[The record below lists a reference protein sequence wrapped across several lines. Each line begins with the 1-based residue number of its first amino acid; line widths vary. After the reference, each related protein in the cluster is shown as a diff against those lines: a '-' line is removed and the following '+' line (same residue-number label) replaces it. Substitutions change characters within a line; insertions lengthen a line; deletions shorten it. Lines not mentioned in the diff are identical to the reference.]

1 MLCVSRFTCWQVQ
14 GHRLE
19 RGDCLFP
26 SVSLLVVVG
35 GALALTPSVCP
46 QLYKRSYKSRSAL
59 RRSHECFLPPLYPN
73 PRGVFNPPT
82 FFPPVPG
89 IIGGEYD
96 QRPNFPFGPL
106 PQGILPRPRYD
117 PMSPFPDL
125 DRQPPTIS
133 GRSWQP
139 GGGGANI
146 RRGFI

>member
-1 MLCVSRFTCWQVQ
+1 MFSFHVS
-14 GHRLE
+14 
-19 RGDCLFP
+19 
-26 SVSLLVVVG
+26 SLVVVG
-35 GALALTPSVCP
+35 GAWTPSVCP
-46 QLYKRSYKSRSAL
+46 QLYRRSFKSRSTL
-59 RRSHECFLPPLYPN
+59 RRSHDCFLPPLYPN
-73 PRGVFNPPT
+73 PRGVFTPPT

-125 DRQPPTIS
+125 DRQPPTLS

>member
-1 MLCVSRFTCWQVQ
+1 MI
-14 GHRLE
+14 
-19 RGDCLFP
+19 DLFYA
-26 SVSLLVVVG
+26 VVVLR

-59 RRSHECFLPPLYPN
+59 RRSPECFLPPLYPN
-73 PRGVFNPPT
+73 PRGIFNPPP